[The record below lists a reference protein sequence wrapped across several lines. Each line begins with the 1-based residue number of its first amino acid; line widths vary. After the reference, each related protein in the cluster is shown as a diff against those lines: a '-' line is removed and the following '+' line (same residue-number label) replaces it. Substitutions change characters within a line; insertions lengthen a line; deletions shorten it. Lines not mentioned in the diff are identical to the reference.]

1 MSPRPTQAE
10 VSDRALVLYA
20 LIRRASIESVLE
32 EGPDT
37 RRVAQAERA
46 KVETDLWL
54 VRESLNSALTP
65 IERTLF
71 EGANGSWPH
80 EAIADGLWRKES
92 LGVLLWALE
101 HVDSLP
107 PIDEE
112 FEVEVLNQRIRSYGN
127 ESSFRAN
134 GRLRS
139 DGELEAAWREA
150 DAWLAATEGRTG
162 EDVTIASISAERR
175 RALSWL
181 RERDAE
187 PA

>member
-1 MSPRPTQAE
+1 MSPRPSVAE

-20 LIRRASIESVLE
+20 LIRRASIEVVLE
-32 EGPDT
+32 DGPEPQ
-37 RRVAQAERA
+37 RLAQAERA
-46 KVETDLWL
+46 KVETDRWL
-54 VRESLNSALTP
+54 VRESLEGELTP
-65 IERTLF
+65 VERTLF

-101 HVDSLP
+101 HVASLP

-112 FEVEVLNQRIRSYGN
+112 FEVEVLNQRIQSYGN
-127 ESSFRAN
+127 ESSFRAA
-134 GRLRS
+134 GRLRE
-139 DGELEAAWREA
+139 DRELETAWHEA
-150 DAWLAATEGRTG
+150 DAWLAATEGRGG
-162 EDVTIASISAERR
+162 EDLTLASISAERR

-181 RERDAE
+181 RDRDAG